1 MPASTGGRRVG
12 RGWSGYG
19 DDYAQPPL
27 GEDPHGLDPPP
38 AAAQS
43 EDAAEPGADP
53 QHQPFGRD
61 AQHHA
66 AGFVEVAER
75 PGRRYRPAAVRAPCA
90 RPAAH
95 PARRRADRPRPARG
109 IAAGPRQRRHGRVAY
124 GAAGGDEAAGTH
136 AAGAREAGGGHD
148 GPPPGATGPR
158 RPGHR
163 GGPLG
168 ARASRPGDPLRGA
181 LPGTHSSGGAPAPS
195 ALLYRAAQ
203 LAGPAVLPVDPVAQ
217 GHAHPQRGGRRV
229 GGRRAGA
236 AAGPST

>member
-1 MPASTGGRRVG
+1 MLNTTQPGLSKWLKDLEDDIGLPLFARHA
-12 RGWSGYG
+12 RGLR
-19 DDYAQPPL
+19 PT
-27 GEDPHGLDPPP
+27 PHGDVLIAHAQRVESQLDR
-38 AAAQS
+38 AS
-43 EDAAEPGADP
+43 ADM
-53 QHQPFGRD
+53 
-61 AQHHA
+61 A
-66 AGFVEVAER
+66 
-75 PGRRYRPAAVRAPCA
+75 
-90 RPAAH
+90 
-95 PARRRADRPRPARG
+95 
-109 IAAGPRQRRHGRVAY
+109 AY